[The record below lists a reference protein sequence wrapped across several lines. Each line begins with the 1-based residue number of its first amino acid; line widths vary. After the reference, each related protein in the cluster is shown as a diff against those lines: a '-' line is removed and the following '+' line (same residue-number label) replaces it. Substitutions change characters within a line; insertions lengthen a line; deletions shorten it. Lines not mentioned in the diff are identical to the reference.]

1 MFANKSE
8 TMLKKTFLLTIFA
21 ISAIVC
27 RAMSIDQ
34 MVLTGKRIST
44 ANGLSSNT
52 VYDMAQD
59 NDGFIWMGAAYGL
72 CRYDGYS
79 FVNYLSLSSDK
90 NRNIDANIG
99 NIHCDSSNRLLW
111 IHTATLTFACY
122 DLTAGR
128 FVDYTRRGDEN
139 RTYRRFIKNGSD
151 LWMYDDR
158 SGIRHVS
165 CQGGNFKC
173 TDYTVQNGR
182 LPGSHI
188 PRMVADGK
196 GNVWAATDNGLLRID
211 RQGRLTTIAKGQRYK
226 EANTYRGD
234 IVCLTE
240 SNTVEIYSPDGKK
253 AKSFKIPSAVGNVNA
268 IKSNFV
274 WRGRWM
280 LFCKDT
286 YQVDLNTGVTT
297 KPDGVQVPNGLL
309 LDTADGYHFE
319 SNSSGT
325 LWVFTPE
332 GEVKT
337 LKLLPDVKFT
347 TDRMRRYTVRRGP
360 HGLFYI
366 ATFGNGLFVYDHRS
380 GALRHYSANDPQPV
394 IDSNFLTTMFI
405 DRDGTLWV
413 AQDMMG
419 VACISVAD
427 QSIADFVLPAKGHKG
442 DWANN
447 VKMIAKRSDGKTIF
461 STRDNKIYALDA
473 EMGQATLLYETKACA
488 YSYITDSRGREW
500 MATRGDGL
508 YVDGTGYNKGDRR
521 MHCPSNDL
529 YDMKEDKQGRVW
541 IATYEDGLLMAQT
554 DNGGRLSF
562 RRLLDRS
569 TNESRLHQ
577 IEIDAMGRIW
587 VGSNNGLYVA
597 DTNKKDLTN
606 DDFKCF
612 NTKDGSFP
620 FDEVRCLE
628 YTSDGHLWAG
638 GKGCGVVR
646 CTFGKGP
653 ACFDLKILTD
663 REGLA
668 NNSIC
673 SILED
678 NDGNIW
684 VATESGLSLIYDH
697 DMKVKTFQFGKMPQ
711 RNIYSEGSA
720 MLMGDGRLLFGT
732 QYGLT
737 IVSPRLATKAD
748 RADSTHV
755 YITDIEINGVSASDS
770 GRFERAPGH
779 VDRVSLRH
787 NENTVKLSFS
797 NFEYSNIESSLY
809 QFYLEGADKGWRQMT
824 SVNHVEYTNLPPG
837 TYIFHLRSLSDN
849 VWSEETQLAIVVHH
863 PWYNTWWA
871 WVIYLMVAAAFG
883 LYVYNNARE
892 KLRLHQRM
900 KLEKQMAEFRLNFF
914 TNVTHEFRT
923 PLAIIQGA
931 VDKLADHSDRPPSKA
946 ALQTARRGTK
956 RLLKLVNQLMEFRK
970 VNTGNMRLSVER
982 ADIIAFVRDI
992 YQDFWSLAH
1001 QKRQQITFTP
1011 FAKSHE
1017 MEFDRQMVEAMVYNL
1032 LSNAVKYTPERGAIS
1047 LSVRLAGNSLEI
1059 VVEDSGPGI
1068 SAERRQLMFKPF
1080 MGGYASQGGM
1090 GIGLYNAY
1098 QMALLHKGTLTYS
1111 PGANGGGSVFT
1122 ISLPATGDAYTD
1134 GDRRKAIDTTT
1145 TGTEKKNDKCEQ
1157 IIKELVP
1164 KAFNDV
1170 TIAVIEDDPD
1180 MRQQTESEMGVYFH
1194 IDSYATGEA
1203 GLDGVAARK
1212 PALVICDVMLPDIS
1226 GYDIVKH
1233 LKTNI
1238 ETADIPVIMLTALDD
1253 DAHKLKSYNAGAD
1266 DYMVKPCNFRLL
1278 TGRAAQLIKNA
1289 QKAKRR
1295 ATQDN
1300 GHCDTPAAQADE
1312 IRLIMSPADKKF
1324 IDRMDALI
1332 MQNISAPDFTVTAL
1346 AEMLYIGRSKFFKKV
1361 KELTGVSPN
1370 KYLLNK
1376 RMELA
1381 AELLL
1386 EGRLNVT
1393 EVSYKVGIIDASY
1406 FNKCFKAKYGVSP
1419 KQYGKGKP

>member
-27 RAMSIDQ
+27 RAVSIDQ

-253 AKSFKIPSAVGNVNA
+253 TKSFKIPSAVGNVNA

-380 GALRHYSANDPQPV
+380 GALRHYLANDPQPV

-473 EMGQATLLYETKACA
+473 GRGQATLLYETKACA

-737 IVSPRLATKAD
+737 IVSPRLATKAN

-849 VWSEETQLAIVVHH
+849 VWSEETQLAIVVHQ

-883 LYVYNNARE
+883 L
-892 KLRLHQRM
+892 
-900 KLEKQMAEFRLNFF
+900 
-914 TNVTHEFRT
+914 
-923 PLAIIQGA
+923 
-931 VDKLADHSDRPPSKA
+931 
-946 ALQTARRGTK
+946 
-956 RLLKLVNQLMEFRK
+956 
-970 VNTGNMRLSVER
+970 
-982 ADIIAFVRDI
+982 
-992 YQDFWSLAH
+992 
-1001 QKRQQITFTP
+1001 
-1011 FAKSHE
+1011 
-1017 MEFDRQMVEAMVYNL
+1017 
-1032 LSNAVKYTPERGAIS
+1032 
-1047 LSVRLAGNSLEI
+1047 
-1059 VVEDSGPGI
+1059 
-1068 SAERRQLMFKPF
+1068 
-1080 MGGYASQGGM
+1080 
-1090 GIGLYNAY
+1090 
-1098 QMALLHKGTLTYS
+1098 
-1111 PGANGGGSVFT
+1111 
-1122 ISLPATGDAYTD
+1122 
-1134 GDRRKAIDTTT
+1134 
-1145 TGTEKKNDKCEQ
+1145 
-1157 IIKELVP
+1157 
-1164 KAFNDV
+1164 
-1170 TIAVIEDDPD
+1170 
-1180 MRQQTESEMGVYFH
+1180 
-1194 IDSYATGEA
+1194 
-1203 GLDGVAARK
+1203 
-1212 PALVICDVMLPDIS
+1212 
-1226 GYDIVKH
+1226 
-1233 LKTNI
+1233 
-1238 ETADIPVIMLTALDD
+1238 
-1253 DAHKLKSYNAGAD
+1253 
-1266 DYMVKPCNFRLL
+1266 
-1278 TGRAAQLIKNA
+1278 
-1289 QKAKRR
+1289 
-1295 ATQDN
+1295 
-1300 GHCDTPAAQADE
+1300 
-1312 IRLIMSPADKKF
+1312 
-1324 IDRMDALI
+1324 
-1332 MQNISAPDFTVTAL
+1332 
-1346 AEMLYIGRSKFFKKV
+1346 
-1361 KELTGVSPN
+1361 
-1370 KYLLNK
+1370 
-1376 RMELA
+1376 
-1381 AELLL
+1381 
-1386 EGRLNVT
+1386 
-1393 EVSYKVGIIDASY
+1393 
-1406 FNKCFKAKYGVSP
+1406 
-1419 KQYGKGKP
+1419 